1 MPRIPFKRY
10 ELIIS
15 LLATGLRTGEIAERL
30 NITRQALA
38 DMMKTPAFKDLY
50 KSIQAE
56 LLTGA
61 KDVMISGTIA
71 ASKLMTELV
80 DNDRYE
86 MRDRLAAAKFLAETG
101 NRFLDKLDEKAADDN
116 DELIP
121 VDRR

>member
-1 MPRIPFKRY
+1 
-10 ELIIS
+10 
-15 LLATGLRTGEIAERL
+15 
-30 NITRQALA
+30 
-38 DMMKTPAFKDLY
+38 MMKTPAFKDLY

-86 MRDRLAAAKFLAETG
+86 MRDRLAAAQFG
-101 NRFLDKLDEKAADDN
+101 RNREQV
-116 DELIP
+116 P
-121 VDRR
+121 